1 MVFNVLGTVNKIV
14 VVDVPHVTV
23 CELAKKYMCIFW
35 KNCTCS
41 IFIAGT
47 HGLTVYALHPGA
59 IKSDIW
65 RHWKLIRMPLVKQLW
80 QFLTFLFFKDCK
92 QGAQTTIYCSVA
104 EELAGVSGLYY
115 SDCKATECSKV
126 AKDPGL
132 AKKLWE
138 TSERITGESWKQ

>member
-1 MVFNVLGTVNKIV
+1 MNKIV
-14 VVDVPHVTV
+14 VVDVPYITV
-23 CELAKKYMCIFW
+23 CELAKNTCASSE
-35 KNCTCS
+35 KNCTS
-41 IFIAGT
+41 IFIADTGV
-47 HGLTVYALHPGA
+47 TVYALHPGA

-65 RHWKLIRMPLVKQLW
+65 RNWKLLRMPLVKQLW

-92 QGAQTTIYCSVA
+92 QGAQTSIYCSVA

-115 SDCKATECSKV
+115 SDCKSKECSKV

-138 TSERITGESWKQ
+138 ASERITGESWKQ